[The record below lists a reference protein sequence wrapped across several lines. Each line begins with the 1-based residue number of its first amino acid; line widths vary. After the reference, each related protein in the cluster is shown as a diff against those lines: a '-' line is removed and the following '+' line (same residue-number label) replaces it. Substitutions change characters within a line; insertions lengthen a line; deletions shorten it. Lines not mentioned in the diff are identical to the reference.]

1 MPLSDAERHDI
12 EAILHH
18 YPDRRSAADT
28 VLRIVQRHRRWLSDE
43 SLADV
48 GDYLSLSVE
57 ELDRLAT
64 FANMAFRR
72 PVGRHVILVCN
83 SFACWSLGYERLW
96 RALRDE
102 LGIGMGGTTADDR
115 FTLLP
120 IVCLGACDRGP
131 ALVVDGDL
139 HGPVAVDDVPAI
151 LERYP

>member
-1 MPLSDAERHDI
+1 MALSDAERHDI

-28 VLRIVQRHRRWLSDE
+28 ALRLVQRHRHWLSDE
-43 SLADV
+43 TLADV
-48 GDYLSLSVE
+48 GDFLGLSVE

-102 LGIGMGGTTADDR
+102 LGVEMGGTTADDR

-120 IVCLGACDRGP
+120 IVCLGACDRSP
-131 ALVVDGDL
+131 AMVIDGDL
-139 HGPVAVDDVPAI
+139 HGPVDVDEVPAI
-151 LERYP
+151 LERYL